1 MYFGPGNMLKSAQKP
16 AGNSPAG
23 RLGVIEASRSRGFL
37 PQSGILAAKPAARR
51 ALPWRADLA

>member
-16 AGNSPAG
+16 AGSSHAG

-37 PQSGILAAKPAARR
+37 PQSGILAG
-51 ALPWRADLA
+51 